1 MEEKKLDVCAETSR
15 VSFLN
20 EANDKNCTCSY
31 VRARTSGKR
40 YNLLSVLIEANDVH
54 VPWPTAQ
61 LYIFSD
67 GKEPIQIQHTI
78 IGIAQTNVIILFVA
92 IGDVKGQI
100 LIKRIYLIYVCFCIV
115 VSNTYCVVIL
125 LCFSSSCVPY
135 VASFS
140 ELSFFDCHSVLLYFM

>member
-1 MEEKKLDVCAETSR
+1 MSR
-15 VSFLN
+15 DRRPSYTFFLM
-20 EANDKNCTCSY
+20 
-31 VRARTSGKR
+31 
-40 YNLLSVLIEANDVH
+40 
-54 VPWPTAQ
+54 
-61 LYIFSD
+61 
-67 GKEPIQIQHTI
+67 GKEPIQIQHTV

-100 LIKRIYLIYVCFCIV
+100 LIKRIYLMYVCLCIV

-140 ELSFFDCHSVLLYFM
+140 GLSFFDCHSVLLYFMYISCLLIG